1 MVMPLSEAAQIL
13 DAKQWGADVIFRG
26 VSTDTRTLSDGN
38 LFVALKGRNYD
49 GHDHIDQARRHGAV
63 AAAVSRPSNEQIPL
77 LEVRDTRIALGE
89 LAAHWRSQF
98 AIPLIAVTGSNGKT
112 SVKEMLASILRGCAE
127 TLVTQGN
134 LNNDIGVPLTL
145 FRLAAEH
152 EYAVLEL
159 GANHPGEIAYLTDI
173 AQPVVGVVNNA
184 GPAHLEGFGDVPGV
198 AKAKGELFAG
208 LAADA
213 VCVIN
218 ADDEFA
224 GLWNSMAAPR
234 RVISF
239 GLNAVADVSANWSG
253 DITGSDVELITP
265 AGTVSLRLALP
276 GQHNVMNALAATAAA
291 LAVDI
296 SLEHIVSGLSSMRPV
311 GGRWQLQ
318 PGINGA
324 QLIDDT
330 YNANPASMA
339 SGLRTLGKLPART
352 RMAVLGDMLE
362 LGKAARDLHRSVGNV
377 AAQSDLSYLAVV
389 GEFGEQIKQG
399 AQTSGMDP
407 DRIRV
412 FADKNEIID
421 WIEEL
426 FGGSHL
432 KPGDWL
438 LVKASRG
445 LALDTVVDQ
454 IMERS

>member
-1 MVMPLSEAAQIL
+1 MMVMPLSEAAQIL

-224 GLWNSMAAPR
+224 GLWYSMAAPR

-330 YNANPASMA
+330 YNANPAS
-339 SGLRTLGKLPART
+339 LRVALELLSATDAETWL
-352 RMAVLGDMLE
+352 VLGDMGE
-362 LGKAARDLHRSVGNV
+362 LGEEGERLHSQVGEQARQARVQRLFALGELAAKAAHT
-377 AAQSDLSYLAVV
+377 
-389 GEFGEQIKQG
+389 FGSG
-399 AQTSGMDP
+399 AENFTGMDALNA
-407 DRIRV
+407 RL
-412 FADKNEIID
+412 
-421 WIEEL
+421 EEL
-426 FGGSHL
+426 LH
-432 KPGDWL
+432 PGVVV
-438 LVKASRG
+438 LVKGSR
-445 LALDTVVDQ
+445 AMH
-454 IMERS
+454 MERVVEALSADEGDA

>member
-1 MVMPLSEAAQIL
+1 MMVMPLSEAAQIL

-127 TLVTQGN
+127 TLVTHGN

-330 YNANPASMA
+330 YNANPAS
-339 SGLRTLGKLPART
+339 LRVALELLSATDAETWL
-352 RMAVLGDMLE
+352 VLGDMGE
-362 LGKAARDLHRSVGNV
+362 LGEEGERLHSQVGEQARQARVQRLFALGELAGKAAHT
-377 AAQSDLSYLAVV
+377 
-389 GEFGEQIKQG
+389 FGSG
-399 AQTSGMDP
+399 AETFTGMDALNA
-407 DRIRV
+407 R
-412 FADKNEIID
+412 
-421 WIEEL
+421 IEEL
-426 FGGSHL
+426 LH
-432 KPGDWL
+432 PGVVI
-438 LVKASRG
+438 LVKGSRAMHMEHVVE
-445 LALDTVVDQ
+445 ALSADEGDA
-454 IMERS
+454 